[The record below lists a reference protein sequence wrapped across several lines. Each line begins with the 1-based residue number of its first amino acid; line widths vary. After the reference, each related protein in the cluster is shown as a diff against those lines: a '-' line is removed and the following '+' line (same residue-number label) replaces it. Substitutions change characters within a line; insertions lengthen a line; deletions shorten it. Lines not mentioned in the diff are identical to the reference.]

1 MDLAGRSSVWSKVNR
16 VLSKKLR
23 CPNSMVSDFHGK
35 KLSPHR
41 DKEILK
47 NKELSSRR
55 GLKKSRLELQ
65 TGFLTTVLQFNQCLY
80 CPYFPAAGG
89 CSWNNEITIQ
99 QFFNGGKMHR
109 LREGDRV

>member
-1 MDLAGRSSVWSKVNR
+1 MSGESLRFKSAWVYISDQYIQEYHKEFIIGRRKSFFR
-16 VLSKKLR
+16 
-23 CPNSMVSDFHGK
+23 
-35 KLSPHR
+35 
-41 DKEILK
+41 KEILK

-55 GLKKSRLELQ
+55 GLRKSRLELQ